1 MRGTVSDFKIAR
13 TRSDW
18 VRFTAVILA
27 AVLALG
33 NAARFA
39 GQHNW
44 ISMALALAGGLS
56 FVVLAF
62 MAISTNP
69 RVRRWVTWRQ
79 RTTNQLKDSTTKR

>member
-1 MRGTVSDFKIAR
+1 VRGTVSDFKIAR

-18 VRFTAVILA
+18 VRFNAVILA
-27 AVLALG
+27 AVRALG

-39 GQHNW
+39 GQYNW

-62 MAISTNP
+62 MVISTNP
-69 RVRRWVTWRQ
+69 RVRRWVAWRQ
-79 RTTNQLKDSTTKR
+79 RTIDQLKDPTTKR